1 MRKYLAFAAIALAA
15 AVSCQKET
23 APAEEMPSA
32 PVREG
37 YVEVTLS
44 AQCDVASKAILDG
57 NTVVWAVGDEVAV
70 YPGDATSPEKFTVKA
85 VDFDQVTITGSVP
98 AGTTSFTAVYPY
110 KQARSRSGETLR
122 MILPESQTVPAGGNI
137 DPKAM
142 SSVAYFADAS
152 AKPQFKNVFSLIE
165 FRISKPDGIR
175 DAGFYADCSEASYY
189 LGEIEVKVSTTGE
202 DPVVTNLL
210 GGFNTTVLPAAG
222 TQFEADKS
230 YYAVMPPCEAPA
242 NFGFYINTES
252 KVAGKKSATGKALAR
267 NKGLSVGNLTTD
279 DLVWKWEWIHN
290 AQELKEFLA
299 EAPTYTAEDE
309 VLFAN
314 DIDMTGE
321 TITPCSSWAGIF
333 NGNGYTIKNWTSDG
347 VALFGTNTGTI
358 ENVTFDKSCSLSYP
372 FPTFFND
379 ADKDKIGTSFGFLV
393 CFNDGT
399 VSSCTNNAD
408 ITANWT
414 EKVGRAYFAPLIGNT
429 NVSASVIEGCINN
442 GKITITLAGQE
453 NVPYFGS
460 IAGRSAGTNGI
471 LTVKDCANTGDL
483 AVKNTDAGDNIYI
496 GGLFGTVN
504 SGGLM
509 QNCRNSGAVSYEY
522 VLGGTGAYVNMG
534 GVVGYTAAKIE
545 DSSNT
550 GNITYSSAKDN
561 SVTRPNIGGVA
572 GYVSGGITGS
582 SNSGA
587 ITVTGMFGHTN
598 TSTIPSS
605 AGSMPYPAFGGV
617 AGCVGHN
624 TKTVMCDFCTN
635 TGKVTVDAAS
645 AGTGY
650 MRVGGVA
657 GSVNGSMKS
666 SSNSA
671 DVEVKSAGKQSA
683 IGGLAGYCQIHTDG
697 ELKWENCTNDGT
709 VTLSSAPANTS
720 FTYVGGIVG
729 NINKKMIISGCT
741 NRGAITTTSTSLLR
755 VGGIAG
761 LSKTI
766 EDSFNYG
773 AISVTGATWG
783 KKSDSAADYFDYAS
797 SVGGLAGF
805 GQGNISGCVVKCS
818 VTSNSAENS
827 FIGGLVGGLGN
838 TAQDYYATEIEA
850 QITAASG
857 VCTGIVLGG
866 QINNQKT
873 VNFGLTGQQLTIKS
887 ATTVNGTA
895 VSGTDVADRTK
906 LVGHIETVSS
916 HADYI
921 QMTNVILE

>member
-1 MRKYLAFAAIALAA
+1 MKKYLAFAAIALAA
-15 AVSCQKET
+15 AVSCQKEA
-23 APAEEMPSA
+23 APAEEMPVA

-37 YVEVTLS
+37 YVEVTLTATS
-44 AQCDVASKAILDG
+44 DAQTKAVLDG
-57 NTVVWAVGDEVAV
+57 NTVVWAVGEEVAV
-70 YPGDATSPEKFTVKA
+70 YPGDATTPEKFTVKA

-98 AGTTSFTAVYPY
+98 AGTTSFIAVYPF
-110 KQARSRSGETLR
+110 KQARSRSGETLH
-122 MILPESQTVPAGGNI
+122 MILPESQTVPSGGNI

-142 SSVAYFADAS
+142 SSVAYFADAT

-165 FRISKPDGIR
+165 FKVSKPDGIR

-202 DPVVTNLL
+202 APVVTNLL
-210 GGFNTTVLPAAG
+210 GGFNTTVLPASG

-230 YYAVMPPCEAPA
+230 YYAVMPPCENPV

-252 KVAGKKSATGKALAR
+252 KVASKEAAAGKTLAR

-290 AQELKEFLA
+290 AQELNAFLA
-299 EAPTYTAEDE
+299 EAPAYTADDE
-309 VLFAN
+309 VLLAN

-321 TITPCSSWAGIF
+321 SITTCGNWAGIF
-333 NGNGYTIKNWTSDG
+333 NGNGYKIKNWTSDG
-347 VALFGTNTGTI
+347 VALFGINKGTI
-358 ENVTFDKSCSLSYP
+358 TGLTFDESCSLS
-372 FPTFFND
+372 FPLPKLFND
-379 ADKDKIGTSFGFLV
+379 EELDKAGTSFGFLTV
-393 CFNDGT
+393 FNDGT
-399 VSSCTNNAD
+399 VSECINNAD
-408 ITANWT
+408 ITATWT
-414 EKVGRAYFAPLIGNT
+414 ENTGRAYYAPLIGNT
-429 NVSASVIEGCINN
+429 NVSNSVIDGCGNN
-442 GKITITLAGQE
+442 GDITITFAGQE
-453 NVPYFGS
+453 NVPYIGT
-460 IAGRSAGTNGI
+460 IAGRSAGTNGQ
-471 LTVKDCANTGDL
+471 LTVKDCFNTGNVT
-483 AVKNTDAGDNIYI
+483 VKNNGVGDNIYI

-504 SGGLM
+504 SGGLI
-509 QNCRNSGAVSYEY
+509 QNCQNSGEVSYEY

-545 DSSNT
+545 DCTNT
-550 GNITYSSAKDN
+550 ADITYESAKDN

-624 TKTVMCDFCTN
+624 TKTVMCDNCTN
-635 TGKVTVDAAS
+635 TGKITVDAANE
-645 AGTGY
+645 GGGY
-650 MRVGGVA
+650 MRVGGLA
-657 GSVNGSMKS
+657 GSVNGSMNS
-666 SSNSA
+666 CTNSA

-683 IGGLAGYCQIHTDG
+683 IGGLVGYCQIHKDG
-697 ELKWENCTNDGT
+697 ELEWKDCTNEGA
-709 VTLSSAPANTS
+709 VTLSSAPANTTFS
-720 FTYVGGIVG
+720 YVGGIVG
-729 NINKKMIISGCT
+729 NINKTMIISGCT
-741 NRGAITTTSTSLLR
+741 NRGAITTTSPSLLR

-761 LSKTI
+761 LSKII
-766 EDSFNYG
+766 ENSSNYG

-783 KKSDSAADYFDYAS
+783 KKADSAADYSDYAS

-805 GQGNISGCVVKCS
+805 GQGNIFGCEVKCS

-838 TAQDYYATEIEA
+838 TAQDYYDSIIDA

-873 VNFGLTGQQLTIKS
+873 VNLGLPGQQLTIKS
-887 ATTVNGTA
+887 TTSINGTA
-895 VSGTDVADRTK
+895 VSGTDVAARTK
-906 LVGHIETVSS
+906 IVGHIETESG

-921 QMTNVILE
+921 QLTNVILE